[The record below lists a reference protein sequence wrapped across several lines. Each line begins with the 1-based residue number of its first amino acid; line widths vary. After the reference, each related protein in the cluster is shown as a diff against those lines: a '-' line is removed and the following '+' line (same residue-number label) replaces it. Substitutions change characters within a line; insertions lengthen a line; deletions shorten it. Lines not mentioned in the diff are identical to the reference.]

1 MISCE
6 NISLHLCLYI
16 LCGRAVIYK
25 ENQCVF
31 KFGGEGGEGDDE
43 KEGEEGVERGA
54 QGDVLRC
61 RSVSDPERFITVII
75 KVCITQGFKCRH
87 LAARVDGPQTP
98 GHTDSVTEVAGRSW
112 GGTWN

>member
-43 KEGEEGVERGA
+43 MEGEEGVERGA
-54 QGDVLRC
+54 QGGVGGHGEEEEEEEQEEEQEECVAEVVGGVRDVF
-61 RSVSDPERFITVII
+61 EE
-75 KVCITQGFKCRH
+75 
-87 LAARVDGPQTP
+87 A
-98 GHTDSVTEVAGRSW
+98 
-112 GGTWN
+112 